1 VDASLTAFIAALVI
15 YFVAGT
21 ALALAS
27 RRAGVGTSRDYF
39 VAGYRLGGFLAAMTY
54 AATTYSAFMMVGLVG
69 LTYATGVGAFGFEL
83 TYLLATVSILTLL
96 APKVWSLARDRGW
109 VSPAETLSDL
119 YGSKA
124 LGPVVAAT
132 YLAALIPYTAA
143 QVIGI
148 GVIVQVLGGGSESA
162 YLVGVCLAIA
172 TIALWV
178 YLGGMWSV
186 AATDAFQGLWMITA
200 ALGFVAWL
208 FTWGFGGVG
217 KLASSLSV
225 LGKEGL
231 LSTGRVWTP
240 MIFASYTIP
249 WLFFAVTNPQVV
261 QRLYTP
267 RSKSALS
274 RMTALFAA
282 FGLTYTVIVTMAG
295 LMGRALTATGALPLI
310 KDRDAVTPTILSHAP
325 PWLSA
330 VVFVS
335 IVAAA
340 VSTADSIILTLAT
353 AAARDLYA
361 SLREGVSD
369 RTLINVGRGAAVAL
383 ALIAATVAVFRPG
396 FIVELSV
403 LSSVMLLPLAPITLA
418 AWLLHRR
425 LGRYSRVAAITA
437 LVAGFTVALTH
448 AVILGGKRALATP
461 IAGIPY
467 SGVVLLTS
475 TAILAMGLVTDAVQG
490 RGCR

>member
-1 VDASLTAFIAALVI
+1 MDASLTAFAATLII

-27 RRAGVGTSRDYF
+27 RKAGIGTSRDYF

-69 LTYATGVGAFGFEL
+69 LTYVTGVGAFGFEL
-83 TYLLATVSILTLL
+83 TYLLATVSILALL
-96 APKVWSLARDRGW
+96 APRVWGLARERRW
-109 VSPAETLSDL
+109 VSPAEMLSDL

-124 LGPVVAAT
+124 LGPVTAAT

-162 YLVGVCLAIA
+162 YLAGVCLAVA

-200 ALGFVAWL
+200 ALGFIVWL
-208 FTWGFGGVG
+208 FTWGFGDLS
-217 KLASSLSV
+217 KLASSLAV

-231 LSTGRVWTP
+231 LSTGKVWTP
-240 MIFASYTIP
+240 MIFVSYTIP

-267 RSKSALS
+267 RSKSALT
-274 RMTALFAA
+274 RMIALFAA

-295 LMGRALTATGALPLI
+295 LMGRALTATGVLPFI
-310 KDRDAVTPTILSHAP
+310 KDRDAVTPTLLAHAP

-340 VSTADSIILTLAT
+340 VSTADSIILALAT

-361 SLREGVSD
+361 SIKKGVSD
-369 RTLINVGRGAAVAL
+369 DTLINVGRGAAVAL
-383 ALIAATVAVFRPG
+383 TLIAATVAVFRPG

-403 LSSVMLLPLAPITLA
+403 LSSVMLLPLAPITFT
-418 AWLLHRR
+418 AWLLHKR
-425 LGRYSRVAAITA
+425 LGKYSRAAAVTA
-437 LVAGFTVALTH
+437 LVVGFAIALTH
-448 AVILGGKRALATP
+448 AVIAGGKKALVTP

-467 SGVVLLTS
+467 SAVVLAVS
-475 TAILAMGLVTDAVQG
+475 TAILVTGLIADAW
-490 RGCR
+490 RRSK